1 MYPAPQCIKYLHLQ
15 IGCSEKAANLPRV
28 ARESEPSVLEG
39 QGISLLTRRG
49 EGLSP
54 SQPHNFTSLLHA
66 APCEFLWG
74 SLQCSCGCWS
84 SPLLQP
90 LKVRGPSF
98 LGRGHGHGFFMLP
111 STCII
116 PKIFCPFLPFH
127 RICGGERTNRRME
140 I

>member
-1 MYPAPQCIKYLHLQ
+1 MYPAPRCMKYLHLQ
-15 IGCSEKAANLPRV
+15 IACSEKAANLPRV

-39 QGISLLTRRG
+39 QGISLLTGRE

-54 SQPHNFTSLLHA
+54 SQPHNFTSLLRS
-66 APCEFLWG
+66 APCKFLQG
-74 SLQCSCGCWS
+74 SLQCCCGCWS

-111 STCII
+111 SACII
-116 PKIFCPFLPFH
+116 PKIFFAFLPSH
-127 RICGGERTNRRME
+127 RMCGGGRTSGRME